1 MHPNHDIREHEH
13 LIKYFH
19 AGIES
24 PDEFLR
30 HSGMDIIARVSVT
43 WSSRREEVALDSDRA
58 RSDPSMDPVEADLRK
73 EHT

>member
-1 MHPNHDIREHEH
+1 MHPNHYIREHEH
-13 LIKYFH
+13 HIKYFH

-43 WSSRREEVALDSDRA
+43 WSSSREEVALDSDRA
-58 RSDPSMDPVEADLRK
+58 RSDTSMDPVEADLQK